1 MMIPDFLQAVIV
13 ALTIFIPV
21 CVIYKRAGFHPAWAL
36 LLFIPGF
43 GLFLV
48 FLQLA
53 LLPWPNA
60 RRGLEHKP

>member
-1 MMIPDFLQAVIV
+1 MMIPDFIQTVIV

-21 CVIYKRAGFHPAWAL
+21 CVIYKRAGFHPAWAAL
-36 LLFIPGF
+36 LLIPGF

-60 RRGLEHKP
+60 GRRLEHKP